1 MPKISQWI
9 AACLLILMTAC
20 SSAQR
25 ITGNYKIALVPSRE
39 GQNGIFVMN
48 SDLTGGKL
56 LTSEPTAQL
65 TPYSWSPNGKS
76 FAFFATRRDDA
87 RLIKQYSIPYHY
99 PLYLIDSGGFNQR
112 RLFNYT
118 VSSFKWSPDS
128 RQLLYTS
135 AYEDPEHADQDV
147 QTGKK
152 VPMSG
157 IYLYNLQTG
166 EQKRLSEL
174 GKNCSGDWAPDGT
187 RIALSFGT
195 DQSSDIYVVSLDGK
209 IKRALTDSQSINT
222 KPVWSPDGKS
232 IAYVSSDSPGAKES
246 SAGIYVI
253 NADGS
258 GKRQVSEVPGYEVA
272 WSPDGKA
279 LLIQSAAELI
289 LAGADG
295 SQTSSLTPVIGRP
308 LDAVFAPDGK
318 DVMFR
323 VNYEGTWHLFSVKLD
338 TRKLRQ
344 ITGNL
349 SASTFCLSSLR

>member
-1 MPKISQWI
+1 MARISQWI
-9 AACLLILMTAC
+9 AVFLLILITAC

-25 ITGNYKIALVPSRE
+25 TAGNYKIALVPSRT

-56 LTSEPTAQL
+56 LTPEPTAQL
-65 TPYSWSPNGKS
+65 TQYSWSPDRKI
-76 FAFFATRRDDA
+76 FAFFATHRDDA
-87 RLIKQYSIPYHY
+87 RIMKQFPMAYHF
-99 PLYLIDSGGFNQR
+99 PLYLMDSRGLNQR
-112 RLFNYT
+112 RLFDYT

-135 AYEDPEHADQDV
+135 AYEDPEHADEEV
-147 QTGKK
+147 KVGKK

-157 IYLYNLQTG
+157 IYLYDLQTG
-166 EQKRLSEL
+166 EQKHLSEL
-174 GKNCSGDWAPDGT
+174 GKNCSGDWSPDGT

-195 DQSSDIYVVSLDGK
+195 DQSSDIYVISLDGR
-209 IKRALTDSQSINT
+209 IKRSLTDSQSINT

-232 IAYVSSDSPGAKES
+232 IAYISSDSPGAKES

-258 GKRQVSEVPGYEVA
+258 GKRRVSPIAGYEVA

-279 LLIQSAAELI
+279 LLIQSAAELV
-289 LAGADG
+289 LAGAEG
-295 SQTSSLTPVIGRP
+295 NHSIELTPSLGRA
-308 LDAVFAPDGK
+308 LEAVFAPDGK

-323 VNYEGTWHLFSVKLD
+323 LNHEGTWHLYAVNLATK
-338 TRKLRQ
+338 KLRQ

-349 SASTFCLSSLR
+349 SASSFCFSSLR